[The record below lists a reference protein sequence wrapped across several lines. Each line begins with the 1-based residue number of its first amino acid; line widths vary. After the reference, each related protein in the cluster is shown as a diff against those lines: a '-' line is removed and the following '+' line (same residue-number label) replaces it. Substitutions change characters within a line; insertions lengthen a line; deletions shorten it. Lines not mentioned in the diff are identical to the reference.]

1 MRSRRRR
8 SSGLV
13 AAPPWPQTER
23 LWRDR
28 GGGPARE
35 SRRRG
40 PGAGRRIVRG
50 GIAADRTRIG
60 RSRGDAA
67 ARSGPGADQ
76 ERARGGSGAGQG
88 RVGDRTHP
96 QVELRDEASVW
107 YGAVIRGDHAAV
119 TIGSTANVQS
129 RAVVETVPE
138 LESGF
143 PAAVSVGDY
152 SSVGAGA
159 TLRSCTIE
167 HSVDVGAGSC
177 VLEGALVQAG
187 VILEPGT
194 VVPPGALV
202 PAGEKWGGRPERGSA
217 SNFRRNFD
225 GVFWLR
231 RGYGTD
237 GRGAAAAAT
246 WIFRGVW
253 VGSAS
258 DRPRRSDTRGRKRGY
273 SAEASRGGRSFTG
286 ISSRLV
292 PAQAATR
299 PRSSPSCPPRRPAPS
314 WSAPRRSASS
324 PTLRATSTTR
334 RRARPEYHTR
344 ELPDGARTTR
354 VGYLNISL
362 EYISFS
368 TDRHPCIFESQLSGV
383 T

>member
-1 MRSRRRR
+1 M
-8 SSGLV
+8 
-13 AAPPWPQTER
+13 
-23 LWRDR
+23 
-28 GGGPARE
+28 
-35 SRRRG
+35 
-40 PGAGRRIVRG
+40 
-50 GIAADRTRIG
+50 
-60 RSRGDAA
+60 
-67 ARSGPGADQ
+67 
-76 ERARGGSGAGQG
+76 
-88 RVGDRTHP
+88 
-96 QVELRDEASVW
+96 W

-237 GRGAAAAAT
+237 GSRRGRGRDVDIPRSLGRLRVGSSAAVGHKRTEA
-246 WIFRGVW
+246 WIFRGGESRRPQFYGHLEPF
-253 VGSAS
+253 GSRAGGN
-258 DRPRRSDTRGRKRGY
+258 PAAFVAKL
-273 SAEASRGGRSFTG
+273 SAEEAGAIVERAEALRVEADAASNEYD
-286 ISSRLV
+286 
-292 PAQAATR
+292 
-299 PRSSPSCPPRRPAPS
+299 PPPGAP
-314 WSAPRRSASS
+314 
-324 PTLRATSTTR
+324 
-334 RRARPEYHTR
+334 
-344 ELPDGARTTR
+344 
-354 VGYLNISL
+354 
-362 EYISFS
+362 
-368 TDRHPCIFESQLSGV
+368 
-383 T
+383 